1 MATLAP
7 TRRLTT
13 TSKAEVGLIHG
24 FRSGL
29 EEAVASQITGENL
42 PVCYE
47 EHTLSYLK
55 PSRPS
60 KYTPDFILPNGIV
73 IETKGRFLTVDRQK
87 HRLIQ
92 EQHPNLDLRF
102 VFSNPKS
109 RISKTSST
117 TYAMWCDRYGFKWAK
132 LWIPVTWL
140 REPPFLDRVTATR
153 RILDWIPT

>member
-1 MATLAP
+1 
-7 TRRLTT
+7 LTT
-13 TSKAEVGLIHG
+13 TGSDEVGLTHG

-29 EEAVASQITGENL
+29 EVAVASQIERANL

-47 EHTLSYLK
+47 GHRLSYLK

-102 VFSNPKS
+102 VFSNPKT

-117 TYAMWCDRYGFKWAK
+117 TYAMWCDRYNFQWAK
-132 LWIPVTWL
+132 LWIPVDWL
-140 REPPFLDRVTATR
+140 REPQDLDRITATQ
-153 RILDWIPT
+153 RILQWMPPTP